1 MDKRKGITAQSIVRN
16 SLGGKNENQN
26 RSMLDPSTGGLAV
39 CPHAGGRNKGELQ
52 GNAPILER
60 GRYLLPQWCRS
71 YRAQDWGY
79 ADPVLRQVNTCGIWK
94 THKYQ
99 VSREFTCK

>member
-39 CPHAGGRNKGELQ
+39 CPHPGGRNKSELQ
-52 GNAPILER
+52 GNAPILKR
-60 GRYLLPQWCRS
+60 GRYILSQWCRS
-71 YRAQDWGY
+71 YRAQDWRH
-79 ADPVLRQVNTCGIWK
+79 ADPVLWQVNTCDTCK
-94 THKYQ
+94 CR
-99 VSREFTCK
+99 VSREFTCNSA